1 MCVTDQTINE
11 VDGNKFL
18 QLRDWIQENINK
30 EGQDVQNRFET
41 MLENVNYHLS
51 EANKQFG

>member
-30 EGQDVQNRFET
+30 EGQDFQNRFET

>member
-1 MCVTDQTINE
+1 MCITDPTINE
-11 VDGNKFL
+11 VDGIKFL
-18 QLRDWIQENINK
+18 QLREWILENINK

-51 EANKQFG
+51 EATKQFG